1 MYLKMK
7 ISFFIKA
14 LFLGIFILL
23 NIYLLYQEFKLIEH
37 QNIDL
42 RSKIANSNSSQ
53 QFYSESDSSPNKK
66 LSQYFFIYGPALIS
80 YFSVYNLIKESNN
93 SKESFKNELQA
104 RAELEKDKNEI
115 KAEQSISEAMK
126 AKYVSNVDRITN
138 EVDNYK
144 NATVNLMDPDPE
156 NQQTLNQIEQLKVRK
171 LKGDQLTQSEQNLIC
186 EETLYKNKVNYYEHE
201 SNKAHKVLA
210 DIKGE
215 IQDDIN
221 QSSLFSFDFNEIF
234 KNLNIDEQL
243 ALCNLVFNQLILSNI
258 IGISLILY
266 GDYLIKRFNL
276 ENKYPKL
283 AKLIHL
289 RNKFKEYNLKISI
302 LLIILCVVPQIAMNI
317 FILLPKLQ
325 SIFTS

>member
-1 MYLKMK
+1 M
-7 ISFFIKA
+7 
-14 LFLGIFILL
+14 
-23 NIYLLYQEFKLIEH
+23 
-37 QNIDL
+37 
-42 RSKIANSNSSQ
+42 
-53 QFYSESDSSPNKK
+53 
-66 LSQYFFIYGPALIS
+66 
-80 YFSVYNLIKESNN
+80 
-93 SKESFKNELQA
+93 
-104 RAELEKDKNEI
+104 
-115 KAEQSISEAMK
+115 
-126 AKYVSNVDRITN
+126 
-138 EVDNYK
+138 
-144 NATVNLMDPDPE
+144 
-156 NQQTLNQIEQLKVRK
+156 
-171 LKGDQLTQSEQNLIC
+171 
-186 EETLYKNKVNYYEHE
+186 YKNKINYYEHE
-201 SNKAHKVLA
+201 SKKAHKVLA